1 MLNQSNGTMENRET
15 LGAARLALLLQ
26 GWRQGGS
33 GSLSRRLAYVL
44 RSRISSG
51 LLEGGTILPPERSVA
66 SALGVSRATV
76 VAALDE
82 LRSSGYVTSRQ
93 GSGTWIPDDHRQSGP
108 PGTTAERLL
117 PAAHILNLASSVP
130 RDASQLPRI
139 KIDIAE
145 LASVAPS
152 HGYAPAGLP
161 LLREVIA
168 RRHQALGLATQP
180 EQVHV
185 TNGAQHALDLALG
198 AVTKSGDIVAV
209 EDPTYVGVSDLLQ
222 SRRLRALPLPLELV
236 DDATHDLTNLVKA
249 RRAKALLLVP
259 AVHSPTGK
267 VRHAQQLHALAEQL
281 DLIGL
286 PTIEDNTVAD
296 LVFRGKRPPS
306 LASLCH
312 KVPVISVESTS
323 KVGWGGL
330 RVGWVRGPQAV
341 IEATI
346 TERSRTDYGTS
357 VPSQLLVIKLLADYD
372 SVVRQRRKALKSSAA
387 RFAESHVQA
396 PARLE
401 MADTERRFVRL
412 DRHRYR
418 QRDPR
423 HPRPAPPCRRRHRGF
438 RFSLA
443 LCPHPHSSLL
453 RPPARRARSSCGPTG
468 TSRRRHPRVPR
479 LAQLSPIR
487 ALTTRGCLDLLSVPE
502 PPRRSLG
509 TVARKG
515 EALPASRRQPPLVTG
530 TGSPNADA

>member
-1 MLNQSNGTMENRET
+1 VLNQSNGTVENRET

-26 GWRQGGS
+26 GWREGGS
-33 GSLSRRLAYVL
+33 GSLARRLAYGL

-66 SALGVSRATV
+66 SALGVSRATI
-76 VAALDE
+76 VAALEE

-130 RDASQLPRI
+130 RDASQLPDI

-152 HGYAPAGLP
+152 HGYEPAGLP

-168 RRHQALGLATQP
+168 RRHQVLGLATQP
-180 EQVHV
+180 QQVHV

-222 SRRLRALPLPLELV
+222 RRRLRALPLPLELV

-286 PTIEDNTVAD
+286 PIIEDNTVAD
-296 LVFRGKRPPS
+296 LVFTGKRPPS

-312 KVPVISVESTS
+312 KVPVITVESTS

-372 SVVRQRRKALKSSAA
+372 SVVRQRRKALKSAA
-387 RFAESHVQA
+387 VRFADLMSKHLPDWKWQA
-396 PARLE
+396 PGGGLSAWIDTGTDSEILATHALRHRVAVATGVSASRSPSARTYIRVCFDRPHVELE
-401 MADTERRFVRL
+401 VAVVRL
-412 DRHRYR
+412 
-418 QRDPR
+418 
-423 HPRPAPPCRRRHRGF
+423 
-438 RFSLA
+438 
-443 LCPHPHSSLL
+443 
-453 RPPARRARSSCGPTG
+453 ARA
-468 TSRRRHPRVPR
+468 
-479 LAQLSPIR
+479 ADD
-487 ALTTRGCLDLLSVPE
+487 TRGY
-502 PPRRSLG
+502 R
-509 TVARKG
+509 A
-515 EALPASRRQPPLVTG
+515 
-530 TGSPNADA
+530 